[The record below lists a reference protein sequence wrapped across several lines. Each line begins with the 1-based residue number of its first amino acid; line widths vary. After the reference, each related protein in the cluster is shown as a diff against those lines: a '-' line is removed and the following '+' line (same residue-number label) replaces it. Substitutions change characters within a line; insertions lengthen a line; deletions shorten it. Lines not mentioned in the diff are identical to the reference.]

1 MMKACFVF
9 HFIYCHCNHVY
20 HMYICVTGNQLREA
34 LCFSGI
40 PPFSERWNKES
51 IYLSI
56 MRSACAPCHASPVDY
71 SPCRLNDICFAVSL
85 LGKTKNIVNSICGL
99 GYVVRWYSEDC
110 FLVSA
115 EPSAVS
121 LSLLLELRWFGGKMS
136 DVPETAPGAM
146 ARGLSTF
153 DTYLLFRVVYDSHD
167 MYATC
172 RHIEGRQE
180 CTRESNCLYCL
191 NMSDIEWSL
200 YGHNLQRK
208 EKRKQM
214 ELDKVQCAESVSS
227 EDSLAVEPEDSEN
240 TAVEESEVEDS
251 GNLKSAVMKVLSKGL
266 LYHGIPTVN
275 LHRHQP
281 RGRGETMIGVA
292 RTGTAVVIGVGAT
305 PTGKNVLTNVRLL
318 PKAAREVRL
327 VWAPH
332 GAVVPLNPELSV
344 QLELASPGTGLP
356 WAKVQ
361 LEPAP
366 HGARLLWTVQ
376 LESFPEGTGLPDGD
390 EWFRWTSDTI
400 WFHSY
405 GSWWSWHD
413 RHGLISELDT
423 WYGMHGASRHG
434 AGGRQ
439 GNAHRR

>member
-1 MMKACFVF
+1 
-9 HFIYCHCNHVY
+9 
-20 HMYICVTGNQLREA
+20 
-34 LCFSGI
+34 
-40 PPFSERWNKES
+40 
-51 IYLSI
+51 
-56 MRSACAPCHASPVDY
+56 
-71 SPCRLNDICFAVSL
+71 
-85 LGKTKNIVNSICGL
+85 
-99 GYVVRWYSEDC
+99 
-110 FLVSA
+110 
-115 EPSAVS
+115 
-121 LSLLLELRWFGGKMS
+121 MS
-136 DVPETAPGAM
+136 DVPETAAGAM

-327 VWAPH
+327 V
-332 GAVVPLNPELSV
+332 
-344 QLELASPGTGLP
+344 
-356 WAKVQ
+356 
-361 LEPAP
+361 
-366 HGARLLWTVQ
+366 
-376 LESFPEGTGLPDGD
+376 
-390 EWFRWTSDTI
+390 
-400 WFHSY
+400 
-405 GSWWSWHD
+405 
-413 RHGLISELDT
+413 
-423 WYGMHGASRHG
+423 
-434 AGGRQ
+434 
-439 GNAHRR
+439 